1 MRSLLGVL
9 RASFAPSCLN
19 TKAKRLHNDHKAAAV
34 FLAATLGAC
43 GAQPQSRENEA
54 CAEPGEER
62 IVAQMYFGRNIGGR
76 LGVSD
81 AEWNAFVDA
90 EITRRFPN
98 GLTVTDAQGQWRD
111 SESGA
116 IVHEPSKLLTVF
128 LANEARDRAALQA
141 IADVYK
147 SQFHQQAVAL
157 VIERSCVS
165 FE

>member
-1 MRSLLGVL
+1 MIRTLIC
-9 RASFAPSCLN
+9 AAFALS
-19 TKAKRLHNDHKAAAV
+19 
-34 FLAATLGAC
+34 AC
-43 GAQPQSRENEA
+43 APQPLSREREA

-62 IVAQMYFGRNIGGR
+62 VVAQMYFGRNIGGD

-81 AEWNAFVDA
+81 EEWATFVDA
-90 EITRRFPN
+90 EITRRFPS

-116 IVHEPSKLLTVF
+116 IVREPSKLLTVF
-128 LANEARDRAALQA
+128 LANESRDRAALEA
-141 IADVYK
+141 IADAYK
-147 SQFHQQAVAL
+147 TQFQQQAVAM